1 MALYPLLASAILV
14 YNERK
19 MLGVKELLYQAFD
32 CQKIKYKIWYIP
44 IILLMPITAILSFWY
59 LKINEVAMLE
69 PAISVMSVVIFFFV
83 FFIGAIGEE
92 LGWSG
97 YIIDPMQNRYGALK
111 AGVILGIIWAVWHII
126 PYSQAH

>member
-1 MALYPLLASAILV
+1 
-14 YNERK
+14 
-19 MLGVKELLYQAFD
+19 
-32 CQKIKYKIWYIP
+32 
-44 IILLMPITAILSFWY
+44 MPITAILSFWY